1 MPCKKKKWKTN
12 VPTITGSVSIYY
24 PAVHFKGLSILGRE
38 ELLTLNAYN
47 ILYKAISF
55 FNNPFIIIIYHF

>member
-1 MPCKKKKWKTN
+1 MPCKTKKWKTN
-12 VPTITGSVSIYY
+12 VPTVTGSVSIYY

-38 ELLTLNAYN
+38 ELLTLNAY

-55 FNNPFIIIIYHF
+55 FNNPFIIIIYNF

>member
-1 MPCKKKKWKTN
+1 MPCKTKKLKTN

-38 ELLTLNAYN
+38 ELLTLNAY

-55 FNNPFIIIIYHF
+55 SITHSLS